1 MLLPEPKLP
10 VEERECGILL
20 SPREVAREL
29 LVRETSAPES
39 RIALT
44 FMVFPRLEMDTIM
57 VFEKV
62 GEMLASSLG
71 TSVSYLS
78 TAREKEATVGSRES
92 LWSRV

>member
-10 VEERECGILL
+10 VKEREYGILL

-29 LVRETSAPES
+29 LVRETSVQES

-44 FMVFPRLEMDTIM
+44 FMVYPRLEMDTIM

-62 GEMLASSLG
+62 GEMLTSS
-71 TSVSYLS
+71 
-78 TAREKEATVGSRES
+78 
-92 LWSRV
+92 